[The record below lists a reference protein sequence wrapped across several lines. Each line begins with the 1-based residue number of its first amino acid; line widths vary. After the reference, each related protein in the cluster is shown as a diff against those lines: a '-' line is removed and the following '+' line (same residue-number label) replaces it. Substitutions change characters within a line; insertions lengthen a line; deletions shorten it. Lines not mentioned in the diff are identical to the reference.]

1 MANTRTKKKTPA
13 KPPHFA
19 DAKDVRGFAHGLSE
33 SFLACRE
40 LGHNWRSRV
49 VRWNGDRQGYDRTL
63 RCTRC
68 KTLREQVLTSF
79 GAILSSRYVYP
90 NGYQSDGLGRIVGDG
105 RDALRLE
112 SLTRNVA
119 SE

>member
-1 MANTRTKKKTPA
+1 MANTRSA
-13 KPPHFA
+13 KRTTRRKPEFA
-19 DAKDVRGFAHGLSE
+19 AVDDVRDFASGLTE
-33 SFLACRE
+33 SQLACRE

-49 VRWNGDRQGYDRTL
+49 ARWNDRGGFDRTL

-68 KTLREQVLTSF
+68 KTLREQVLTNY
-79 GAILSSRYVYP
+79 GAILSNRYVYP
-90 NGYQSDGLGRIVGDG
+90 KGYQSAGIGRIAGDG